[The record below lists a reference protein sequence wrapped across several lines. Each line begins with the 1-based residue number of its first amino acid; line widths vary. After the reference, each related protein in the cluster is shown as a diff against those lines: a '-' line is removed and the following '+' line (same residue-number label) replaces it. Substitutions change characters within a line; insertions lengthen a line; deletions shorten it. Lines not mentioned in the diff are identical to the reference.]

1 MSEKTYLRILQA
13 GIVASLFIVLF
24 VFSSLLFPYISSK
37 QLSFNILM
45 EVLAAVW
52 IVFILRY
59 PAYRPKLNLII
70 YGLLSYFA
78 VILISA
84 FTGVDF
90 NLSFWGDIERML
102 GFFHLFHFLIFFF
115 ILLTVFRNWKEWQ
128 ILLIAS
134 VLAATLVSLFG
145 LLGEH
150 PYSTIGN
157 TAYVSGY
164 LIFNLFFAALLFFRS
179 ASNWRYAYLA
189 PAVIMLLQ
197 FARMR
202 TSGAIIGLGASL
214 FLVMLLV
221 GFLHENKT
229 VRRVLL
235 SLAALAIIVVAF
247 IFSQQQASWFQN
259 SFLRNLTSQKATFQT
274 RLLSWQGAWRDFGSH
289 PILGTGFGNYAIIFD
304 RQFNPK
310 FFNYDKVET
319 YFDRAHNNLIDI
331 ASTTGLAG
339 LLTYLSIFVF
349 VLLALYKQLKAGA
362 YRIGA
367 SAAGRHNLEVVII
380 FALLAAYFIQNL
392 AVFDSFVTYVGLMI
406 LIGFIIWRS
415 REAELSQ
422 AETAAVPVV
431 WLRAGRA
438 GWLLAALLMVAW
450 LFISAFSIRPWQM
463 MKGVIDGYSQLVGGR
478 PGNGLEAFQ
487 YALSGTPLDRD
498 GRSTLIN
505 LAAANPVL
513 FTSLPAEQIQEK
525 YDYIIDL
532 AKKNLA
538 YNPKDSLFLLQ
549 LSQLYDVGARV
560 FYDDKEKSTSYS
572 NLALEYADKAITATP
587 GRIPVYFSKA
597 QSLLV
602 QGKIKEAIEVTE
614 YAANLNPDYPNSYC
628 RLGQMY
634 AMDERPEEALE
645 AFAKCIDGG
654 GVNQL
659 GASNSVL
666 ATASFLAEK
675 GDYPRAIIVVEKFLE
690 SGQGTA
696 ETWLGL
702 AQLYLLTGDQ
712 EKASQAAGQAVLL
725 DPNIKNQVES
735 LFSIE

>member
-1 MSEKTYLRILQA
+1 MLEKSYLRILQG
-13 GIVASLFIVLF
+13 GIIASLFIVLF

-52 IVFILRY
+52 LVFILRY
-59 PAYRPKLNLII
+59 PSYRPKLNLII

-115 ILLTVFRNWKEWQ
+115 ILLTVFRTWKEWEV
-128 ILLIAS
+128 LLIAS
-134 VLAATLVSLFG
+134 VSAGTLVSIFG

-150 PYSTIGN
+150 SYSTIGN

-164 LIFNLFFAALLFFRS
+164 LIFNLFFAAILFFRTS
-179 ASNWRYAYLA
+179 SSWRYAYLV
-189 PAVIMLLQ
+189 PVLIMLLQ

-202 TSGAIIGLGASL
+202 TSGAIIGLAASL
-214 FLVMLLV
+214 FLIMLLV

-229 VRRVLL
+229 LRRTLL
-235 SLAALAIIVVAF
+235 SAAAVAVIVVAF

-274 RLLSWQGAWRDFGSH
+274 RLLSWQGAWRDFSSH
-289 PILGTGFGNYAIIFD
+289 PVLGTGFGNYAIIFD
-304 RQFNPK
+304 RQFDPK
-310 FFNYDKVET
+310 FFNYDRVET

-349 VLLALYKQLKAGA
+349 ILIALYKQLKAGG
-362 YRIGA
+362 YRISA
-367 SAAGRHNLEVVII
+367 SASGQHNLEVVII

-392 AVFDSFVTYVGLMI
+392 AVFDSFVTYIGLMV
-406 LIGFIIWRS
+406 LIGFIIWRPKEES
-415 REAELSQ
+415 SQ
-422 AETAAVPVV
+422 TEKSAPAN
-431 WLRAGRA
+431 WLRGARE

-450 LFISAFSIRPWQM
+450 LFISAYSIRPWQM
-463 MKGVIDGYSQLVGGR
+463 MTGVIEGYAQLVGGR
-478 PGNGLEAFQ
+478 PANGLEAFQ
-487 YALSGTPLDRD
+487 QALSDTPLDRD
-498 GRSTLIN
+498 GRATLIN

-513 FTSLPAEQIQEK
+513 FTSLPENQIQEK
-525 YDYIIDL
+525 YDYVIEL

-538 YNPKDSLFLLQ
+538 YNPDDSLFLLQ
-549 LSQLYDVGARV
+549 LSQLHDVGARI
-560 FYDDKEKSTSYS
+560 FYEDKEKSAYYS
-572 NLALEYADKAITATP
+572 DLALEYSEKAIAATP

-597 QSLLV
+597 QTLIV
-602 QGKIKEAIEVTE
+602 QGKIEEAIAVTE
-614 YAANLNPDYPNSYC
+614 YAANLNTNYPNSYC

-634 AMDERPEEALE
+634 AMAERDEDALG

-654 GVNQL
+654 AVNQL
-659 GASNSVL
+659 GVSNSIL
-666 ATASFLAEK
+666 ATAAFLAQK

-690 SGQGTA
+690 SNEDHPEA
-696 ETWLGL
+696 WLGL
-702 AQLYLLTGDQ
+702 TQLYLLTGNQDRA
-712 EKASQAAGQAVLL
+712 EQAAGQAILL
-725 DPNIKNQVES
+725 DPSIKEQVEA
-735 LFSIE
+735 LFSTE

>member
-1 MSEKTYLRILQA
+1 MSEKSYLRILQA
-13 GIVASLFIVLF
+13 GVVASLFIVLF
-24 VFSSLLFPYISSK
+24 VFPSLLFPYISSK

-52 IVFILRY
+52 LVFILRY
-59 PAYRPKLNLII
+59 PTYRPKLNLII

-115 ILLTVFRNWKEWQ
+115 ILLTAFRNWQEWQ
-128 ILLIAS
+128 VLLISS
-134 VLAATLVSLFG
+134 VTAGTLVSLVG

-164 LIFNLFFAALLFFRS
+164 LIFNLFFAAILFFRT
-179 ASNWRYAYLA
+179 ASSWRYAYLV
-189 PAVIMLLQ
+189 PALIMLLQ

-202 TSGAIIGLGASL
+202 TSGAIIGLAVSL
-214 FLVMLLV
+214 FLIIVLV
-221 GFLHENKT
+221 GFLHEKKN
-229 VRRVLL
+229 VRRLLL
-235 SLAALAIIVVAF
+235 SLAAVAVIVVAF
-247 IFSQQQASWFQN
+247 IFSQQQATWFQN
-259 SFLRNLTSQKATFQT
+259 SFLRNLTAQKATFQT
-274 RLLSWQGAWRDFGSH
+274 RLLSWQGAWRDFSSH
-289 PILGTGFGNYAIIFD
+289 PVLGTGFGNYAIIFD
-304 RQFNPK
+304 RQFDPK
-310 FFNYDKVET
+310 FFNYDRVET

-331 ASTTGLAG
+331 VSTTGLAG
-339 LLTYLSIFVF
+339 LVTYLSIFIF
-349 VLLALYKQLKAGA
+349 ILIALFKQIKAGG
-362 YRIGA
+362 YRISA

-392 AVFDSFVTYVGLMI
+392 AVFDSFVTYIGLMT
-406 LIGFIIWRS
+406 LIGFIIWRAQATEETV
-415 REAELSQ
+415 RESLAP
-422 AETAAVPVV
+422 AA
-431 WLRAGRA
+431 WLRGGRD
-438 GWLLAALLMVAW
+438 GWLLAALIMIAW
-450 LFISAFSIRPWQM
+450 LFISAFSVRPWQM
-463 MKGVIDGYSQLVGGR
+463 MTGVIEGYSQLISGR

-487 YALSGTPLDRD
+487 YALSDTPLDRD

-525 YDYIIDL
+525 YDYVIGL
-532 AKKNLA
+532 ALKNLA
-538 YNPKDSLFLLQ
+538 YNPQDSLFLLQ
-549 LSQLYDVGARV
+549 LAQLYDVGARI
-560 FYDDKEKSTSYS
+560 FYEDKEKSAHYS
-572 NLALEYADKAITATP
+572 GLALEYAEKAIAATP

-597 QSLLV
+597 QTLLV
-602 QGKIKEAIEVTE
+602 QGKMDEAIAVTE

-634 AMDERPEEALE
+634 AMTEREDEALV
-645 AFAKCIDGG
+645 AFGKCIDGG
-654 GVNQL
+654 AVSQL
-659 GASNSVL
+659 GVANSML
-666 ATASFLAEK
+666 ATAAFLAEK
-675 GDYPRAIIVVEKFLE
+675 GDYQRAIVIVERIIENGDAKP
-690 SGQGTA
+690 

-712 EKASQAAGQAVLL
+712 DGAEQAAGQAVLL
-725 DPNIKNQVES
+725 DPSIKEQVEA
-735 LFSIE
+735 LFTAE

>member
-70 YGLLSYFA
+70 YGLLAYFA

-128 ILLIAS
+128 ILFIAS
-134 VLAATLVSLFG
+134 VSAATLVSLFG

-304 RQFNPK
+304 RQFDPK

-392 AVFDSFVTYVGLMI
+392 AVFDSFVTYIGLMI
-406 LIGFIIWRS
+406 LIGFIIWRAQETES
-415 REAELSQ
+415 ATRENLAP
-422 AETAAVPVV
+422 AA
-431 WLRAGRA
+431 WLRGGRDS
-438 GWLLAALLMVAW
+438 WLLAALIMVAW
-450 LFISAFSIRPWQM
+450 LFISVYSVKPWQM
-463 MKGVIDGYSQLVGGR
+463 MTGVIEGYSQLVGGR

-487 YALSGTPLDRD
+487 NALSGTPLDRD
-498 GRSTLIN
+498 GRATLIN

-513 FTSLPAEQIQEK
+513 FTSLPAEQIQVK
-525 YDYIIDL
+525 YDYVVDL
-532 AKKNLA
+532 ALKNLA
-538 YNPKDSLFLLQ
+538 YNPQDSLFLLQ
-549 LSQLYDVGARV
+549 LAQLYDVGARI
-560 FYDDKEKSTSYS
+560 FYEDKEKSAHYAD
-572 NLALEYADKAITATP
+572 LALEYSEKAIAATP

-597 QSLLV
+597 QTLLV
-602 QGKIKEAIEVTE
+602 QGKIKEAIAVTE

-634 AMDERPEEALE
+634 AMDKQEDAAMQ
-645 AFAKCIDGG
+645 AFAKCVDGG
-654 GVNQL
+654 AAGQL
-659 GASNSVL
+659 GAANSIL
-666 ATASFLAEK
+666 ATAAFLAEK
-675 GDYPRAIIVVEKFLE
+675 GDYPRAIIVLEKYLE
-690 SGQGTA
+690 GGDGQA

-702 AQLYLLTGDQ
+702 AQLYLLVDNQ
-712 EKASQAAGQAVLL
+712 DKAEQAAGQAVLL
-725 DPNIKNQVES
+725 DPSIKDQVQS
-735 LFSIE
+735 LFLAK